1 MKTPLALGLIL
12 TVPYLTP
19 TTDSSRFV
27 SSSDYGRAENIVAS
41 VSPAPNSAVAGPD
54 TELVLEL
61 TTPIDAETWDDSAL
75 DVFGRWSGVVQGRI
89 TIEEGGTRV
98 RFVPDQ
104 PFQAGESVTATLRAG
119 VGVAA
124 GAAGAGA
131 GGAARAEAADTRG
144 FSWSFWIRPEAGSF
158 DMVDRGVR
166 TVLGPGEDH
175 VQPYGAYAG
184 DFNGDGLPD
193 LAIPNEVSADVRIML
208 NDGNGDYE
216 EFAVLDIP
224 DGNWPSPN
232 EGADF
237 NGDGITD
244 FAVGNAGNDLV
255 TVFIGDGQG
264 RFLVGGNYAAA
275 QNVRGV
281 CIMDLNADGWP
292 DVATA
297 NMGSRSDGATRGTV
311 SILLNDGTGRLVRTE
326 TLPSPGR
333 GEKTCATGDANGDGA
348 PDLFVGAFGS
358 DEVLLFLGDG
368 AGGLEFT
375 TRVPAGGNPWMIV
388 VADVNADGHVDA
400 LAANRNA
407 DNVAVLY
414 GDGAGGLA
422 EPLKYPVGRDPLA
435 VDVGDIDGDG
445 DLDVV
450 TSDYE
455 GNSFTLY
462 ENAGDGTLINAR
474 SFPSSGSGSC
484 AVIHDRDRDG
494 DLDITGIDEKE
505 DTILLFENPG
515 A

>member
-1 MKTPLALGLIL
+1 MKMFVSLSLAATL
-12 TVPYLTP
+12 TCLPAAAMGAER
-19 TTDSSRFV
+19 SSRAAEATRSGGTERIV
-27 SSSDYGRAENIVAS
+27 SS
-41 VSPAPNSAVAGPD
+41 VSPRPNSATAMPD

-61 TTPIDAETWDDSAL
+61 ATPIDPNAWDDAAL
-75 DVFGRWSGVVQGRI
+75 SVFGRWSGVVDGRI
-89 TIEEGGTRV
+89 TIEKGGTRI
-98 RFVPDQ
+98 RFVPSQ

-119 VGVAA
+119 IGVAAA
-124 GAAGAGA
+124 GAAGSAERDRTAGY
-131 GGAARAEAADTRG
+131 
-144 FSWSFWIRPEAGSF
+144 SWSFWIRPQAGSF
-158 DMVDRGVR
+158 EMVDLGVR

-208 NDGNGDYE
+208 NDGQGNYE

-297 NMGSRSDGATRGTV
+297 NMGSRGDGATRGTV

-368 AGGLEFT
+368 MGGLEFT
-375 TRVPAGGNPWMIV
+375 ARVPAGGNPWMIV
-388 VADVNADGHVDA
+388 VADVNGDGHVDA
-400 LAANRNA
+400 ISANRNG
-407 DNVAVLY
+407 DNVALLY
-414 GDGAGGLA
+414 GDGEGGLA
-422 EPLKYPVGRDPLA
+422 EPVTYPVGRDPLA

-462 ENAGDGTLINAR
+462 ENSGDGTLINPR
-474 SFPSSGSGSC
+474 SFKSSGSGSC

-505 DTILLFENPG
+505 DTVLLFENPG